1 MSDSSGTDTEPASK
15 RLTGGRLLA
24 VGLTVVLLVQA
35 AVVLSYVGALH
46 HPTPY
51 RVALG
56 VVGASSVPAAVG
68 KAFSL
73 KLTPYP
79 DQSSVSAAIDKRKI
93 DGAFVAGPTGS
104 TLIVVPAAGAPL
116 ASALSGAFTAAAV
129 ALGQKIAIVQAH
141 PLPGGDAGGTVSFL
155 VVMALNNGG
164 YLASTIGMAFGGPA
178 TWRRR
183 LGSLAICAVL
193 GALLTDTF
201 AGPVLGAIPTSKF
214 MELWGVF
221 VLAMMAVAFAAAGL
235 QAVLGAAGTLVVV
248 VLFVIFGAPASG
260 GAVPSPF
267 LPAFW
272 RTFGPWLPAGAG
284 TTAVRNTI
292 YFGGNEIA
300 TSLLVLA
307 GYLVAGALVVI
318 AVRRRKS
325 PEAGLAEAEAS
336 AAVGSVVV

>member
-1 MSDSSGTDTEPASK
+1 MA
-15 RLTGGRLLA
+15 
-24 VGLTVVLLVQA
+24 
-35 AVVLSYVGALH
+35 
-46 HPTPY
+46 
-51 RVALG
+51 
-56 VVGASSVPAAVG
+56 
-68 KAFSL
+68 
-73 KLTPYP
+73 
-79 DQSSVSAAIDKRKI
+79 
-93 DGAFVAGPTGS
+93 
-104 TLIVVPAAGAPL
+104 LIV
-116 ASALSGAFTAAAV
+116 
-129 ALGQKIAIVQAH
+129 
-141 PLPGGDAGGTVSFL
+141 
-155 VVMALNNGG
+155 GG

-214 MELWGVF
+214 LELWGVF
-221 VLAMMAVAFAAAGL
+221 VLVMMAVAFAAAGL

-300 TSLLVLA
+300 TSLVVLA

-318 AVRRRKS
+318 VVRRRRS
-325 PEAGLAEAEAS
+325 QEDGLAEAEAS

>member
-1 MSDSSGTDTEPASK
+1 VNASGTETERDPQ

-24 VGLTVVLLVQA
+24 VALTVVLFVQA
-35 AVVLSYVGALH
+35 TFVLSYVGALH
-46 HPTPY
+46 HPKPH

-56 VVGASSVPAAVG
+56 VVGASSLPAAVG

-93 DGAFVAGPTGS
+93 DGAFIAGPTGS

-116 ASALSGAFTAAAV
+116 ASALTGAFTAAAV

-141 PLPGGDAGGTVSFL
+141 PLPGGDAGGNVSFL
-155 VVMALNNGG
+155 VVMALIVGG

-178 TWRRR
+178 TWGRR

-214 MELWGVF
+214 LELWGVF
-221 VLAMMAVAFAAAGL
+221 VLVMMAVAFAAAGL

-300 TSLLVLA
+300 TSLVVLA
-307 GYLVAGALVVI
+307 GYLVAGALVVF
-318 AVRRRKS
+318 AVRRRRS
-325 PEAGLAEAEAS
+325 HQGGLAEAEAS

>member
-1 MSDSSGTDTEPASK
+1 VSDSGTDTERAPK

-35 AVVLSYVGALH
+35 AFVLSYVGALH
-46 HPTPY
+46 HPKPH
-51 RVALG
+51 RVAFG
-56 VVGASSVPAAVG
+56 VVGTSLLPAAVG

-116 ASALSGAFTAAAV
+116 ASALTGAFTAAAV
-129 ALGQKIAIVQAH
+129 ALGQKIAIVKSH
-141 PLPGGDAGGTVSFL
+141 PLPGGDAGGNVSFL
-155 VVMALNNGG
+155 VVMALIIGG
-164 YLASTIGMAFGGPA
+164 YLASTIGMALGGPA

-201 AGPVLGAIPTSKF
+201 AGPILGAIPTSKF
-214 MELWGVF
+214 PELWGVF
-221 VLAMMAVAFAAAGL
+221 VLVMMAVAFATAAL

-260 GAVPSPF
+260 GTLPSPF

-292 YFGGNEIA
+292 YFGGNQIA
-300 TSLLVLA
+300 SSLLVLA

-325 PEAGLAEAEAS
+325 QEGGLAAAEAS
-336 AAVGSVVV
+336 AAVGAVVV